1 MALSKTIVVDKI
13 EVLEDG
19 QIQVRTATI
28 VAEDGVELS
37 RTFHRHVLEPGAD
50 LTEQTDRVTDIANA
64 TWTAQVVSDWEAF
77 VASLEA

>member
-1 MALSKTIVVDKI
+1 MALNKNTVVDRI

-28 VAEDGVELS
+28 IDEDGTELS
-37 RTFHRHVLEPGAD
+37 RSLHRHVLVPGD
-50 LTEQTDRVTDIANA
+50 DTSGEVQRVQDIATA

-77 VASLEA
+77 VASQEA